1 MIKFWSSVDSSF
13 VDFRYALN
21 VYCVRKRTG
30 KHDHDFRKKNP
41 LFVLYKSLEK
51 NQYLD
56 KIQHLDDDALTNT
69 VRNQNAFKHARTCSN
84 TLRLEETRY
93 IKQ

>member
-30 KHDHDFRKKNP
+30 KHDHDFRKKIP
-41 LFVLYKSLEK
+41 SLSSINLWKK

-84 TLRLEETRY
+84 TPERVQTR
-93 IKQ
+93 